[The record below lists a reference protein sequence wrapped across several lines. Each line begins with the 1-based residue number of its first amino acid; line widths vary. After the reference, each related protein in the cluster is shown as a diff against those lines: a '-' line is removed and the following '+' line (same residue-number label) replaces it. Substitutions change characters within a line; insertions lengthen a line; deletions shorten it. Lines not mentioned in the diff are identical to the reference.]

1 MNAQHL
7 TTDELAD
14 AAEGLLDGLR
24 PQGHRRPY
32 YRACCQQSGRHTGT
46 AGLRRLRW
54 VDAGNR
60 GDGLWSRYALRR
72 PVSAAASLSI

>member
-1 MNAQHL
+1 MDCARKA
-7 TTDELAD
+7 TDGRITGLA
-14 AAEGLLDGLR
+14 ASSLDG
-24 PQGHRRPY
+24 
-32 YRACCQQSGRHTGT
+32 TGT

-72 PVSAAASLSI
+72 PVSAAAPLSI